1 MLKKNLTWL
10 DGVGIGVGAM
20 IGGGVFTVS
29 AMAVE
34 VAGDHAPLAFV
45 FCALLASVIGYIYAR
60 LSVRMRSSGGS
71 YSFVQN
77 LLRSP
82 PLHAAYGYLLMLAY
96 AAAIGFYGNTFASY
110 AAQLLPLPRPL
121 LALLPVAIFT
131 ATNVA
136 GAKESAR
143 IQNAIVALKV
153 LVLLF
158 FASLGLASPRA
169 PALSF
174 DPSIFLASAFIFITF
189 QGFELI
195 ANSAE
200 EMEKAADLPRA
211 IGGSIALVT
220 LIYVLVAW
228 SLVSLGGA
236 GGEAPLAEA
245 ASSVL
250 GGFAYS
256 IMFIGA
262 AVATFSATNSTLF
275 GMSRLAFAMAREGDL
290 PGWFTELDNGLPVRS
305 VVASALL
312 SLLTLSLPLDQ
323 AALTI
328 SATFFLVFVLV
339 STSSLATGA
348 LPDWVGYL
356 GVFATL
362 IPVVFGDTSHMAVSL
377 MAFILLALVIYCVER
392 ARGLRNF

>member
-1 MLKKNLTWL
+1 LLKKNLTWL

-34 VAGDHAPLAFV
+34 VAGEHAPTAFV
-45 FCALLASVIGYIYAR
+45 FCALLASVIGFIYAR

-96 AAAIGFYGNTFASY
+96 AAAIGFYANTFASY
-110 AAQLLPLPRPL
+110 AGQLLPLPRPL
-121 LALLPVAIFT
+121 LALVPVALFT

-143 IQNAIVALKV
+143 VQNAIVALKV

-158 FASLGLASPRA
+158 FASLGFASPRL

-174 DPSIFLASAFIFITF
+174 DYTVFAASAFIFITF

-200 EMEKAADLPRA
+200 EMERASDLPLS
-211 IGGSIALVT
+211 IGVSIAMVT
-220 LIYVLVAW
+220 VIYVLVAW
-228 SLVSLGGA
+228 SLLSLGGA
-236 GGEAPLAEA
+236 VGEAPLAEA
-245 ASSVL
+245 ASRVL
-250 GGFAYS
+250 GGAAYP
-256 IMFIGA
+256 IMFLGA

-290 PGWFTELDNGLPVRS
+290 PVWFTELDKGLPVRS
-305 VVASALL
+305 VVGSSLL
-312 SLLTLSLPLDQ
+312 SLLFMTLPLGQ
-323 AALTI
+323 AALMV

-339 STSSLATGA
+339 STSSLTTGA

-356 GVFATL
+356 GVFVTL
-362 IPVVFGDTSHMAVSL
+362 VPVVFGDPSHMALSL
-377 MAFILLALVIYCVER
+377 TAFLTLALLIYWLEK
-392 ARGLRNF
+392 AGALRNF